1 MTLKLAKSAV
11 AVQEAL
17 DKLGLDCKVLG
28 LPNSTR
34 TALDAA
40 SAIGCEIS
48 QIVKSLIF
56 KTKKTEKPVLVLA
69 SGPNQVDIKTIE
81 DCADESITKADADF
95 VRDVTGFAIGGIPP
109 LGHKNVIDFIYID
122 QDLMALDEVWA
133 AAGTPNAVFC
143 IKSQDLFKATS
154 ANIVS
159 LSKSKREPES

>member
-17 DKLGLDCKVLG
+17 DKLGLECKVLE

-40 SAIGCEIS
+40 SAIGCNIA
-48 QIVKSLIF
+48 QIVKSLVF
-56 KTKKTEKPVLVLA
+56 RTKNSGKPVLVLA

-81 DCADESITKADADF
+81 DRVGESITKADADF
-95 VRDVTGFAIGGIPP
+95 VREVTGFAIGGIPP
-109 LGHKNVIDFIYID
+109 VGHKNAIDFIYID
-122 QDLMALDEVWA
+122 QYLIALDEVWA

-143 IKSQDLFKATS
+143 IKSQDLLKATDGKLI
-154 ANIVS
+154 NI
-159 LSKSKREPES
+159 KEGK